1 MSDAQEESD
10 LLAGHPP
17 AVKAGGMRIVQ
28 HKQPDKSDSHQSR
41 EEKQEQAEEFGT
53 VDVSADKHHQ
63 SILLSG
69 AVTKGDK
76 DFPPEAVKSYHQKP
90 LPTHENRPVQK
101 PHIIQQPR

>member
-1 MSDAQEESD
+1 MSDTQEESD

-28 HKQPDKSDSHQSR
+28 HKHEKADSSQSR

-53 VDVSADKHHQ
+53 VDVKADKHHQ

-76 DFPPEAVKSYHQKP
+76 DFPVEAVKSYHDKP
-90 LPTHENRPVQK
+90 LPTHDNRPPTK
-101 PHIIQQPR
+101 HHSIQQPR